1 MPTETPGSTS
11 GSTQVSLPTFTSNVP
26 PPGRLEL
33 KGKLSDN
40 WKKWKQVWDAYETV
54 TKLTEKESKFRVATF
69 ITCIG
74 ADALEVHNGLPF
86 RTEDEKQDINVVLD
100 LWNSHC
106 IGQTNVIYER
116 YRFNNRKQEPHES
129 IDAYATALRALT
141 ATCEFGTLKDEMI
154 RDRLVCGIADNSI
167 RRKLL
172 QEPKLSLVKC
182 LDICRSTEATTTH
195 LKEISG
201 QSPSSNTPVE
211 NVNAL
216 EKRKKSKAPP
226 TRPNKNPKQPIPDSK
241 EMLKCCKHCGKSHI
255 KQRTKCPAFGKI
267 CSACKKPNHFAE
279 MSKSSPGRNSLPR
292 NGVNL
297 VDPDYSSEEELL
309 SVAFDTTEG
318 NVHTVH
324 EDSLPGKKIFA
335 TMEIAGETV

>member
-1 MPTETPGSTS
+1 MTCKRGNREMTTETPGSTS
-11 GSTQVSLPTFTSNVP
+11 GLTQVSLPTFTSNVP

-54 TKLTEKESKFRVATF
+54 TKLTEKESRFRVATF

-116 YRFNNRKQEPHES
+116 YRFNNRKQEPHEL
-129 IDAYATALRALT
+129 IDAYATALRALA

-167 RRKLL
+167 
-172 QEPKLSLVKC
+172 
-182 LDICRSTEATTTH
+182 
-195 LKEISG
+195 
-201 QSPSSNTPVE
+201 
-211 NVNAL
+211 
-216 EKRKKSKAPP
+216 
-226 TRPNKNPKQPIPDSK
+226 
-241 EMLKCCKHCGKSHI
+241 
-255 KQRTKCPAFGKI
+255 
-267 CSACKKPNHFAE
+267 
-279 MSKSSPGRNSLPR
+279 
-292 NGVNL
+292 
-297 VDPDYSSEEELL
+297 
-309 SVAFDTTEG
+309 
-318 NVHTVH
+318 
-324 EDSLPGKKIFA
+324 
-335 TMEIAGETV
+335 